1 MKKGLLFLLSLIVG
15 CQSYP
20 ELTFK
25 DVSYKQ
31 KSSIVLEGGQS
42 TDVHFIIPNC
52 EQNEEVCDEINQFFV
67 RSTAQI
73 LGFEKGKQN
82 KTYDDLAK
90 QFIQSYDKLHKV
102 LPTDVVPWEA
112 KIQGHVE
119 DTDSLVNAYLS
130 YYVFSGGTSI
140 EEGVKS
146 GFFDKSTQKQ
156 VAVKDLFLNY
166 VQFEKIVEQQFV
178 TQFGDYRSK
187 EFYFEK
193 GLFRMGQNHY
203 IKDNYWIVNYA
214 TGEIAPMYKGVF
226 EVKIPMEELQSVL
239 NPIYF

>member
-1 MKKGLLFLLSLIVG
+1 MKKVFFICLLLVA
-15 CQSYP
+15 CQSKVDLNW
-20 ELTFK
+20 ENTSVK
-25 DVSYKQ
+25 KQ
-31 KSSIVLEGGQS
+31 SSIVLEGGQS

-52 EQNEEVCDEINQFFV
+52 EQNEEVCYEINQFFV

-90 QFIQSYDKLHKV
+90 QFIESYDKLHKV

-178 TQFGDYRSK
+178 TQFGDYHSK

-203 IKDNYWIVNYA
+203 IKDNFWIVNYA

-226 EVKIPMEELQSVL
+226 EVKIPMEDLLSVL

>member
-1 MKKGLLFLLSLIVG
+1 MKIGILFLLTLFVG

-42 TDVHFIIPNC
+42 TDVHFIIPQC
-52 EQNEEVCDEINQFFV
+52 EQKEDVCNEINRFFV
-67 RSTAQI
+67 KSTAQI

-90 QFIQSYDKLHKV
+90 QFIESYDKLHKV

-166 VQFEKIVEQQFV
+166 IQFEKIVEQQFV

-203 IKDNYWIVNYA
+203 IKDNFWIVNYA

-226 EVKIPMEELQSVL
+226 EVKIPMEDLQSVL

>member
-1 MKKGLLFLLSLIVG
+1 MKIGILLLLTLFVG

-42 TDVHFIIPNC
+42 TDVHFIIPQC
-52 EQNEEVCDEINQFFV
+52 EQKEDVCNEINRFFV
-67 RSTAQI
+67 KSTAQI

-90 QFIQSYDKLHKV
+90 QFIESYDKLHKV

-203 IKDNYWIVNYA
+203 IKDNFWIVNYA

-226 EVKIPMEELQSVL
+226 EVKIPMEDLLSVL

>member
-1 MKKGLLFLLSLIVG
+1 MKIGILFLLALFVG

-42 TDVHFIIPNC
+42 TDVHFIIPQC
-52 EQNEEVCDEINQFFV
+52 EQKEDVCNEINRFFV
-67 RSTAQI
+67 KSTAQI

-90 QFIQSYDKLHKV
+90 QFIESYDKLHKV

-203 IKDNYWIVNYA
+203 IKDNFWIVNYA

-226 EVKIPMEELQSVL
+226 EVKIPMEDLLSVL

>member
-1 MKKGLLFLLSLIVG
+1 MKKGLLFLLFLIVG

-25 DVSYKQ
+25 DVSYEQ

-193 GLFRMGQNHY
+193 ELFRMGQNHY